1 MQTSLRWLHSVGM
14 PRCLNSKLN
23 TMPAKNR
30 AGFYHARKQGSIPTI
45 PTKEQNSDYLKG
57 EMECGSGVPRA
68 EVQAYGRVENPT
80 N

>member
-1 MQTSLRWLHSVGM
+1 
-14 PRCLNSKLN
+14 
-23 TMPAKNR
+23 MPAKNR

-57 EMECGSGVPRA
+57 EKECGSGVPRA